1 MDKVENKNNSKNVIV
16 VDSLMGSGK
25 TTWAK
30 KELLEKQFDKNFLYI
45 TPYLD
50 DIDAVTKNNYNHKN
64 LKRDMVQPKPMGKSK
79 LDNIVDLLNA
89 QFDIASTHELFR
101 RFDDRCK
108 EALKNNKYTLI
119 LDESLTA
126 VEPYK
131 FSGKQ
136 DFEYLINNKDIIVDN
151 NGVINW
157 IGSELN
163 TRFDDVRILAKNKCL
178 FQIDNK
184 FYLWH
189 FPHEIFSLFDEIYIL
204 TYMFE
209 GSLMKY
215 YFDLYNINFVQKSI
229 GFVNDK
235 YQLVEHYNPDKTN
248 IRSRINIYNGNM
260 NFDGYK
266 PTAFSS
272 SWFKSSYNKPKLQ
285 QLKNNFHN
293 YSQNIVRANSNDIMW
308 TCYKNVK
315 SVLKAKGYTR
325 GFVACNCRGTNDYQ
339 DRTCLMYGC
348 NWYENPEI
356 IKFFAQKGINVNQD
370 KIALSTLLQWIWR
383 SNIRVKDSNKKI
395 NIYIPSK
402 RMRNLLDEWLT
413 NSAA

>member
-1 MDKVENKNNSKNVIV
+1 MIEIEKKNDCKKVIV

-30 KELLEKQFDKNFLYI
+30 RELLEKQLDTNFLYI

-50 DIDAVTKNNYNHKN
+50 DIDAITKNNQNHEN

-108 EALKNNKYTLI
+108 EALRNNKYTLI

-126 VEPYK
+126 VEPYS
-131 FSGKQ
+131 FAGKQ
-136 DFEYLINNKDIIVDN
+136 DFEYLISNKDIIVDSD
-151 NGVINW
+151 GVINW

-163 TRFDDVRILAKNKCL
+163 TRFDDVRILTKNKCL

-189 FPHEIFSLFDEIYIL
+189 FPHEIFGLFDEVYIL
-204 TYMFE
+204 TYMFD

-215 YFDLYNINFVQKSI
+215 YFDLYDIGYVQKSI
-229 GFVNDK
+229 RNVDGQ
-235 YQLVEHYNPDKTN
+235 YHLSEYYNPDKTN
-248 IRSRINIYNGNM
+248 IRSRINIYHGSM
-260 NFDGYK
+260 NFDSYK

-272 SWFKSSYNKPKLQ
+272 TWFKSSYNKPKVQ

-293 YSQNIVRANSNDIMW
+293 YSQNIIRANSGDIMW
-308 TCYKNVK
+308 TTYKNVK
-315 SVLKAKGYTR
+315 NDLKSKGYTK
-325 GFVACNCRGTNDYQ
+325 GYVSCNCRGTNDYK

-348 NWYENPEI
+348 NWFENPEI
-356 IKFFAQKGINVNQD
+356 MKFFYQRGINVNQD
-370 KIALSTLLQWIWR
+370 RIALSSLLQWIWR
-383 SNIRVKDSNKKI
+383 SNIRVSDSDQKI
-395 NIYIPSK
+395 NIYIPAK
-402 RMRNLLDEWLT
+402 RMRNLFDEWLADST
-413 NSAA
+413 A

>member
-1 MDKVENKNNSKNVIV
+1 MVKVESKNDSKDVII

-30 KELLEKQFDKNFLYI
+30 KKLIEKQSDKNFLYI

-50 DIDAVTKNNYNHKN
+50 DIDAITKNNHNHEN

-131 FSGKQ
+131 FSGKE
-136 DFEYLINNKDIIVDN
+136 DFEYLIGNKDIVVDN

-189 FPHEIFSLFDEIYIL
+189 FPHEIFSLFDEVYIL

-215 YFDLYNINFVQKSI
+215 YFDLYKIGYVQKSI
-229 GFVNDK
+229 NYAEGR
-235 YQLVEHYNPDKTN
+235 YQLVDYYNPDKTN
-248 IRSRINIYNGNM
+248 IKGRINIYNGCM
-260 NFDGYK
+260 NFDDYK

-272 SWFKSSYNKPKLQ
+272 TWFKSSYNKPKLQ

-293 YSQNIVRANSNDIMW
+293 YSQNIVGAKGNDIMW

-315 SVLKAKGYTR
+315 SDLKSKGYTK
-325 GFVACNCRGTNDYQ
+325 GYVSCNCRGTNDYQ

-356 IKFFAQKGINVNQD
+356 MKFFSQRGININQD

-383 SNIRVKDSNKKI
+383 SNIRVRNSNKKI

-402 RMRNLLDEWLT
+402 RMRHLLSEWLT
-413 NSAA
+413 DTAV